1 MGETLPYGDVLI
13 GVAQVAI
20 VFAGFAGISVVLS
33 RRMPEHWSYGE
44 AVRMACMIESSL
56 SAAFFALL
64 PFAFVSFGATVATTW
79 SVSGLIF
86 AVVMFVHMIANAR
99 RMQLAY
105 QRDPADRLPI
115 WFRASMAL
123 IGGILVIALVLNSF
137 NVLFD
142 RSFGPY
148 FAGLL
153 FHMAF
158 SSLMFMR
165 SLTLIRDTA
174 RSS

>member
-1 MGETLPYGDVLI
+1 MEETLPYGDVLI

-33 RRMPEHWSYGE
+33 RRMPEHWTYGE

-64 PFAFVSFGATVATTW
+64 PFAFVAFGASVATTW
-79 SVSGLIF
+79 SVSGLLF
-86 AVVMFVHMIANAR
+86 AGVMFVHMLANAR

-105 QRDPADRLPI
+105 REDPEDRLPI
-115 WFRASMAL
+115 WFRGSMVL
-123 IGGILVIALVLNSF
+123 IGGVLLAALVLNSF
-137 NVLFD
+137 NVVFD

-153 FHMAF
+153 FHLAF

-165 SLTLIRDTA
+165 SLTLIRETA
-174 RSS
+174 RSG